1 VDFQREKILVREKP
15 EHGNPLK
22 KGAGREIEMHP
33 RLKELLSAWR
43 AEWEKLFDGE
53 APPHQWVFVNP
64 ANPKKRAEGFRTAFR
79 HAREKAGLP
88 TLRPCDLRHLFCS
101 FALMNHVDKDVL
113 RQWMGH
119 KTFRTIDEV
128 YSHFL
133 ADYRRQQMA
142 KVQIALPSVVDGNV
156 LPAPAEQAS

>member
-1 VDFQREKILVREKP
+1 LNREKP
-15 EHGNPLK
+15 EYGNPLK

-43 AEWEKLFDGE
+43 EQWEKLFDGE
-53 APPHQWVFVNP
+53 APPHQWVFVHP
-64 ANPKKRAEGFRTAFR
+64 SHPERRAGGFRTAFR

-88 TLRPCDLRHLFCS
+88 NLRPYDLRHLFSS
-101 FALMNHVDKDVL
+101 FALMNRIDKDVI

-119 KTFRTIDEV
+119 KSFQMIDQV

-133 ADYRRQQMA
+133 ADYRRQEMA
-142 KVQIALPSVVDGNV
+142 KMQIALPSVGGGNNQSD
-156 LPAPAEQAS
+156 PAAPAS